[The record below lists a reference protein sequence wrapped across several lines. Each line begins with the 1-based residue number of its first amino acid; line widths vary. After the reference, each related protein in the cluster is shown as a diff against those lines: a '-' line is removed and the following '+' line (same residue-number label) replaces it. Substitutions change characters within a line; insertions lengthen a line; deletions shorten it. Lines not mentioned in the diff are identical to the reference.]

1 MRGKSARAP
10 VSPGV
15 GRIIIMKKI
24 ALIIGNSTYPDSP
37 LKNPVN
43 DAIAVQERL
52 TRLGFKTL
60 KRTDATNKRMEEGLN
75 KFSSHLNFC
84 EVALFFFAGHGM
96 QIDGK
101 NYLTA
106 IDTKFDKEIDAKY
119 SSLPLDKVIEIMEN
133 GTNQTDI
140 IMLDACRNN
149 PYERRWRGVDSRG
162 LAPVY
167 APKGMII
174 GYATSPGQV
183 AYDGDGENG
192 AYTDAFLKH
201 VSTPDITIEDLF
213 KRVRN
218 TLSSS
223 TRGRQISWEHT
234 SLMGDFY
241 FNFSFI
247 TDELLPEYSETA
259 LADSG
264 FTPHSSN
271 IAREIING
279 LKSHDWYVQNPAIS
293 KINQENLEQFN
304 KDEIF
309 VLGRNIYQAA
319 CGTAQKA
326 VAYLENLQQKLSQMK
341 ESVCFHLLNG
351 LLFEVY
357 FDSTGGFRTR
367 TKADMID
374 SIFQLEESG
383 QFKESFKFIRQALK
397 PYFKNL
403 FYIPSSARGISIDVS
418 CIEFEE
424 DNKAIDGVF
433 FEGDNV
439 LYDETGNEYFDPE
452 EDDFIRKTTKE
463 ELKEKLSRA
472 LITPSFR
479 LKVNFINLE
488 DERETVLAPYRMNI
502 KRLAK

>member
-1 MRGKSARAP
+1 MNR
-10 VSPGV
+10 
-15 GRIIIMKKI
+15 I
-24 ALIIGNSTYPDSP
+24 ALIIGNANYPDSP

-43 DAIAVQERL
+43 DANAVQERL
-52 TRLGFKTL
+52 SRLGFKIL
-60 KRTDATNKRMEEGLN
+60 KRTDATNRSMEDGLN
-75 KFSSHLNFC
+75 EFSSHLNTC

-96 QIDGK
+96 QIGGK

-106 IDTKFDKEIDAKY
+106 IDTDFDKEIDAKY
-119 SSLPLDKVIEIMEN
+119 SSLPLDKVIEVMEN
-133 GTNQTDI
+133 GTGQTDI
-140 IMLDACRNN
+140 IILDACRNN
-149 PYERRWRGVDSRG
+149 PYERRWRGAESRG

-241 FNFSFI
+241 FNFSFV
-247 TDELLPEYSETA
+247 TDELFAEYSETA
-259 LADSG
+259 QADSS
-264 FTPHSSN
+264 FTPHSSD
-271 IAREIING
+271 IARDIIND
-279 LKSHDWYVQNPAIS
+279 LKTHNWYVQNPAIS
-293 KINQENLEQFN
+293 KINQANLEQFN

-326 VAYLENLQQKLSQMK
+326 MSYLDNLKHNLSKLN
-341 ESVCFHLLNG
+341 ESVSFHMLNG
-351 LLFEVY
+351 ILFEVY
-357 FDSTGGFRTR
+357 FDSSGSFRTR
-367 TKADMID
+367 AKADMLD
-374 SIFQLEESG
+374 NIFQLEESD
-383 QFKESFKFIRQALK
+383 QFKNSFKFISQALK
-397 PYFKNL
+397 PYLKNL
-403 FYIPSSARGISIDVS
+403 FYIPSSARGISVDVS

-424 DNKAIDGVF
+424 DNKAINGVF

-452 EDDFIRKTTKE
+452 KDNFIRNTKKE
-463 ELKEKLSRA
+463 ELKNELSRA

-488 DERETVLAPYRMNI
+488 DKTETVLAPYRMNI

>member
-1 MRGKSARAP
+1 MS
-10 VSPGV
+10 
-15 GRIIIMKKI
+15 
-24 ALIIGNSTYPDSP
+24 D
-37 LKNPVN
+37 
-43 DAIAVQERL
+43 AVQERL
-52 TRLGFKTL
+52 ERLGFNTL
-60 KRTDATNKRMEEGLN
+60 KRTDASVKEMEEELN
-75 KFSSHLNFC
+75 EFSSHLNSC

-96 QIDGK
+96 QISGK

-106 IDTKFDKEIDAKY
+106 IDTNFDKEIDAKY
-119 SSLPLDKVIEIMEN
+119 SSLPLDKVIETMEN
-133 GTNQTDI
+133 GTNQTNI

-183 AYDGDGENG
+183 AYDGAGENG
-192 AYTDAFLKH
+192 SYTDAFLKH

-241 FNFSFI
+241 FNYSFV
-247 TDELLPEYSETA
+247 TEELLPEYSETA
-259 LADSG
+259 LADMG
-264 FTPHSSN
+264 FTPHSSD
-271 IAREIING
+271 IAQEIITA
-279 LKSHDWYVQNPAIS
+279 LKSCNWYAQNPAIS
-293 KINQENLEQFN
+293 KINQDNLDKFT

-326 VAYLENLQQKLSQMK
+326 VTYMENLQRNLNRLNDGVS
-341 ESVCFHLLNG
+341 FHLLNG

-357 FDSTGGFRTR
+357 FDSTGSFRVK
-367 TKADMID
+367 TKSSMID
-374 SIFQLEESG
+374 NIFQLEEAEIYH
-383 QFKESFKFIRQALK
+383 ESFKFIQQALK

-403 FYIPSSARGISIDVS
+403 FYLPSSARGISIDVS
-418 CIEFEE
+418 CTDFEE
-424 DNKAIDGVF
+424 DNKAIDGIF

-439 LYDETGNEYFDPE
+439 LYDETGTEYFDPE
-452 EDDFIRKTTKE
+452 KDDFIRKTSKE
-463 ELKEKLSRA
+463 ELKEKLSEA
-472 LITPSFR
+472 LTTPSFR

-488 DERETVLAPYRMNI
+488 NKSEKVLAPYRMNI

>member
-1 MRGKSARAP
+1 MN
-10 VSPGV
+10 
-15 GRIIIMKKI
+15 KI
-24 ALIIGNSTYPDSP
+24 VLIIGNSTYPGSP

-43 DAIAVQERL
+43 DANAVQERL
-52 TRLGFKTL
+52 VKLGFKTF
-60 KRTDATNKRMEEGLN
+60 KQTDATNKRMEEGLN
-75 KFSSHLNFC
+75 EFSSHLNDS

-96 QIDGK
+96 QIEGK

-106 IDTKFDKEIDAKY
+106 IDTNFDKEIDAKY
-119 SSLPLDKVIEIMEN
+119 SSLPLDKVIEIMER
-133 GTNQTDI
+133 GTNKTNI

-149 PYERRWRGVDSRG
+149 PYERRWRGADSRG

-183 AYDGDGENG
+183 AYDGDGQNG

-223 TRGRQISWEHT
+223 TRGHQISWEHT

-241 FNFSFI
+241 FNYSFV
-247 TDELLPEYSETA
+247 TEELLPEYSETA

-264 FTPHSSN
+264 FKPRSSD
-271 IAREIING
+271 IAREIIDG
-279 LKSHDWYVQNPAIS
+279 LKSYNWYVQNPSIS
-293 KINQENLEQFN
+293 KINQSNLEQLT

-319 CGTAQKA
+319 CGSAQKA
-326 VAYLENLQQKLSQMK
+326 VLYLDNLQGNLSK
-341 ESVCFHLLNG
+341 TNESISFHLLNG

-357 FDSTGGFRTR
+357 FDSTGSFRTR

-374 SIFQLEESG
+374 NVFQIEESD
-383 QFKESFKFIRQALK
+383 QFKESFKFIQQALK

-418 CIEFEE
+418 CIEFEK

-439 LYDETGNEYFDPE
+439 LYDDSGNEYFDPE
-452 EDDFIRKTTKE
+452 KDDFLRKTKKDELKE
-463 ELKEKLSRA
+463 ELSKA
-472 LITPSFR
+472 LITPRYR
-479 LKVNFINLE
+479 LKINFLNLE

>member
-1 MRGKSARAP
+1 
-10 VSPGV
+10 
-15 GRIIIMKKI
+15 MKKF
-24 ALIIGNSTYPDSP
+24 ALIIGNSTYPGSP

-43 DAIAVQERL
+43 DANAVQERL
-52 TRLGFKTL
+52 ARLGFKTL
-60 KRTDATNKRMEEGLN
+60 KRTDATNKKMEEGLN
-75 KFSSHLNFC
+75 EFSAHLHSC

-96 QIDGK
+96 QINGK

-106 IDTKFDKEIDAKY
+106 IDTDFDKEIDAKY
-119 SSLPLDKVIEIMEN
+119 SSLPLDKVIEVMEN

-149 PYERRWRGVDSRG
+149 PYERKWRGIDSRG

-201 VSTPDITIEDLF
+201 LSIPDITIEDLF

-241 FNFSFI
+241 FNFSFV

-264 FTPHSSN
+264 FTPHSSD
-271 IAREIING
+271 IALEIING
-279 LKSHDWYVQNPAIS
+279 LKSHDWYKQNPAIS
-293 KINQENLEQFN
+293 KINQGNLEKFN

-309 VLGRNIYQAA
+309 VLGRNVYQVA

-326 VAYLENLQQKLSQMK
+326 VWYLENLHQNLKQLNK
-341 ESVCFHLLNG
+341 SVCFHLLNG

-357 FDSTGGFRTR
+357 FDSTGRFRTS

-374 SIFQLEESG
+374 SIFQLEKSDD
-383 QFKESFKFIRQALK
+383 FKESFKFIRQALK

-403 FYIPSSARGISIDVS
+403 FYMPSSARSISIDVS
-418 CIEFEE
+418 CIDIEK

-433 FEGDNV
+433 FEADNV
-439 LYDETGNEYFDPE
+439 LYDATGNEYFDPKK
-452 EDDFIRKTTKE
+452 DVCIRKITKKELNE
-463 ELKEKLSRA
+463 ELSSA

-479 LKVNFINLE
+479 LRVNFINLE
-488 DERETVLAPYRMNI
+488 DERETLLAPYRMNI